1 MRNIE
6 TAVQDLA
13 VALDELSAK
22 VELQKLNQSE
32 NDEVRIERNRQIDVV
47 ERKTGLAARELASI
61 INELKKISA

>member
-1 MRNIE
+1 MRTME

-22 VELQKLNQSE
+22 VELQRLGQSE
-32 NDEVRIERNRQIDVV
+32 NDEMRIERNRQIDVV

-61 INELKKISA
+61 INELKKLSA

>member
-1 MRNIE
+1 MRTME

-22 VELQKLNQSE
+22 VELQRLGQSE
-32 NDEVRIERNRQIDVV
+32 NDEMRIERNRQIDVV

-61 INELKKISA
+61 INDLKKLSA

>member
-1 MRNIE
+1 MRTIE

-22 VELQKLNQSE
+22 VELQKLNRSE

-61 INELKKISA
+61 INELKKLST